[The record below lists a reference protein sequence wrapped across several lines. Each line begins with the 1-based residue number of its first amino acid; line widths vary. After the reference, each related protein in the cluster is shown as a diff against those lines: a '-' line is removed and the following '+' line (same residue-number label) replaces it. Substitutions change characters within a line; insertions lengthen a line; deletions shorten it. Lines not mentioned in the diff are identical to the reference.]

1 MDRAY
6 LAKQFNGPI
15 ISAFFKCVYDFFH
28 KENKVDEH
36 LSYFKDLNIDNAE
49 EQQLDTIGRLMGLQR
64 LGIFSININTDGNIV
79 FVNNYVEQEEYN
91 DSIGIAEEYVNKLEQ
106 TDYPA
111 GKLTLTQYG
120 DNKATVLPVAQ
131 FRTILKLL
139 SETTDILSIKFIT
152 NVTYS
157 ILETDK
163 FTWQQTQPDIFVLD
177 YDKNIN
183 PVLIAKLRLVLDS
196 IYSNYILFYIS

>member
-6 LAKQFNGPI
+6 FAKQFNGPI
-15 ISAFFKCVYDFFH
+15 ISAFFKCIYNFFH
-28 KENKVDEH
+28 KENRVDEH
-36 LSYFKDLNIDNAE
+36 SSYFKDLSIATAE
-49 EQQLDTIGRLMGLQR
+49 ENQLDTIGRLMGLQR

-79 FVNNYVEQEEYN
+79 FVSNYTEQEDYDDN
-91 DSIGIAEEYVNKLEQ
+91 IGIAEEYVNKVEQ

-120 DNKATVLPVAQ
+120 DNKTTVLPIAQ
-131 FRTILKLL
+131 FRTVLKLL

-177 YDKNIN
+177 YDKNIS
-183 PVLIAKLRLVLDS
+183 PMLIAKLRLVLDS